1 MTEFIRK
8 NPDGTYYTEPQAT
21 KESIMNGLDSDK
33 VSSDIV
39 LNEAQRMVAQTQVD
53 AFPLVDEE
61 AEPFVPLADL
71 RVERFL
77 MLMVE
82 NHINKPA
89 EMYRAYKEAGFDLS
103 GIEMQDKSSMR
114 FLLAK
119 KRVRERWSYLKQ
131 SEWELSK
138 PSKTAIKAKYD
149 AIIDDPDIKP
159 SDKLKAI
166 DGLLKLLGDLEGNNV
181 KSANTTVIF
190 NASDKPRKAKI
201 NEHIIDV
208 EMEAD
213 E

>member
-8 NPDGTYYTEPQAT
+8 NPDGTHYIEPQAT
-21 KESIMNGLDSDK
+21 KESIMGSLNSDK

-39 LNEAQRMVAQTQVD
+39 LDEAQRMIVQTQTD

-61 AEPFVPLADL
+61 AEPFVPLADQ
-71 RVERFL
+71 RIERFL
-77 MLMVE
+77 MLLVE
-82 NHINKPA
+82 NHINKP
-89 EMYRAYKEAGFDLS
+89 EQMYNVYKKADFDLS
-103 GIEMQDKSSMR
+103 GVEMQDKSSMR

-149 AIIDDPDIKP
+149 EIIDDPDTRP